1 MSSSSLKDKCLHSS
15 TLTREQPGV
24 KVYADDFC
32 WQWEPNQLLALAKK
46 QRAQDVHVYMT
57 SISNFVK
64 MSYETISSY
73 LLFLNIFLLLH
84 FLYKSLYNLFRHN
97 KTDSTNRKIN
107 QQKKKSHA

>member
-1 MSSSSLKDKCLHSS
+1 MSSSSLKAKCLHSS

-73 LLFLNIFLLLH
+73 LLFLNIF
-84 FLYKSLYNLFRHN
+84 FAFAFFCTNLCIICLDIT
-97 KTDSTNRKIN
+97 KQIQPTEKSTN
-107 QQKKKSHA
+107 KKKSHA